1 MDGSPVDR
9 AGDPL
14 GNYRTDGTG
23 NGSTDSQE
31 NRVKPWLLKSWCN
44 VEVTPEFLARL
55 KDILELYA
63 QPFDPTRPTVCFDEQ
78 LVQLLADVRP
88 ARSVQPGRARRQD
101 YEYVRCGTRNVF
113 MLAEPKAGKRQVLVT
128 RRRTKEDWAK
138 AIRYLLDELYPAVT
152 LIDLV
157 YDNLNTHTPDTLIE
171 IFGKA
176 EADRL
181 LARLVLHPTPLH
193 ASWVNMAEITQRDDQ
208 SVLGSPYSGCV
219 DLDHRIDRV
228 GDGSE

>member
-1 MDGSPVDR
+1 
-9 AGDPL
+9 
-14 GNYRTDGTG
+14 
-23 NGSTDSQE
+23 
-31 NRVKPWLLKSWCN
+31 LKSWCN
-44 VEVTPEFLARL
+44 VEVTPEFVARL

-78 LVQLLADVRP
+78 LVQLLADARP

-138 AIRYLLDELYPAVT
+138 AIRYLLDELYPDAT

-181 LARLVLHPTPLH
+181 LARLVFHPTPLH
-193 ASWVNMAEITQRDDQ
+193 ASWMNMAEIELSVMTSQCLDRRIPDAWTLTIELIAWEMDRNDLHQPIAWSFTWTRAKRIFKKRKHLAKNTTQN
-208 SVLGSPYSGCV
+208 
-219 DLDHRIDRV
+219 
-228 GDGSE
+228 